1 MLIILLLQLSLL
13 FVNPLTPLSECTLG
27 RITGYDGYEEGGS
40 CGFGVPKMYGAAPN
54 QAFYNNGEQCGICYE
69 AVGPN
74 GVLKFMVDSFCPD
87 DGTGW
92 ACAGDMLHFDLHR
105 NGFSTIAENDIGILN
120 VTFRMVSCDHSG
132 NIIVKTKASISQ
144 WYYAFVVMNHQI
156 GLRKVYYSFDK
167 KSWVG
172 LTRQGDYNEWVISS
186 VNKLPFYL
194 QFESISG
201 EKVVTQINEIKA
213 GFSHDT
219 GVQFSVPKDMY
230 FNVDTLKTISG
241 PQKEDCCKLYD
252 AFTSVYDEGKFL
264 GEWQDTSNAI
274 RNIAYTSGCKS
285 GSKKCIR
292 FELINWSVFQFY
304 NRIEI
309 ESQRYSGIE
318 FYMKSEKTCSNCVRI
333 KSENEVNLSTSK
345 AGTWEK
351 KTITFSQL
359 GITGSTF
366 RNFLFQG
373 NTASSQVFY
382 LDDIKL
388 IKSSSYTDNG
398 KCSE

>member
-1 MLIILLLQLSLL
+1 MLFILLLQISIL
-13 FVNPLTPLSECTLG
+13 FTNSLTPMSECTLG

-40 CGFGVPKMYGAAPN
+40 CGFGAPKMYGAAPN

-74 GVLKFMVDSFCPD
+74 GVLNFMVDSFCPD

-105 NGFSTIAENDIGILN
+105 NGFSTIADNDIGILN
-120 VTFRMVSCDHSG
+120 VTFRMVACNHKG
-132 NIIVKTKASISQ
+132 NMIVKTKSYVSQ
-144 WYYAFVVMNHQI
+144 YYFAFVVMNHQI

-167 KSWVG
+167 KNWVG
-172 LTRQGDYNEWVISS
+172 LSREGDYNEWKIDSIS
-186 VNKLPFYL
+186 KIPFYL

-201 EKVVTQINEIKA
+201 EKVMTTINEIKS
-213 GFSHDT
+213 GYSYDT

-230 FNVDTLKTISG
+230 FNVDTLKQISG
-241 PQKEDCCKLYD
+241 PKKEDCCKLND
-252 AFTSVYDEGKFL
+252 AFTNIYDEGKFL
-264 GEWQDTSNAI
+264 GEWQDTSNSN
-274 RNIAYTSGCKS
+274 RNIAYTSGCKQ
-285 GSKKCIR
+285 GSSKCIR

-309 ESQRYSGIE
+309 ESERYTAIE
-318 FYMKSEKTCSNCVRI
+318 FYMKSENTCSNCVRI
-333 KSENEVNLSTSK
+333 KGDFNEVNLSTSK

-359 GITGSTF
+359 GITSGKF

-382 LDDIKL
+382 LDDVKL
-388 IKSSSYTDNG
+388 VKSNFVDSG
-398 KCSE
+398 KCSS